1 MAQTTISLDDEL
13 KNLVN
18 SLLAQRKTKNRSQI
32 IREALWCYA
41 EKILPKNDIS
51 YISGI
56 NNNINCTF
64 NWFINYII
72 FSY

>member
-13 KNLVN
+13 KRLVS

-41 EKILPKNDIS
+41 EKILPKNATD
-51 YISGI
+51 GAKE
-56 NNNINCTF
+56 
-64 NWFINYII
+64 
-72 FSY
+72 